1 MPEEENTM
9 KKRTVTAMLIAIVM
23 SAGVAV
29 AGDAQVVHT
38 VYFTLK
44 DDTPENR
51 AALVASCHEHLQ
63 GHEGTLYF
71 AVSTLAE
78 DMQGQANDSE
88 FDVALNLVFEDT
100 AALQAYSKNPR
111 HLSFIRE
118 NMPTWAKVRVFDSYV
133 AQADE

>member
-1 MPEEENTM
+1 M
-9 KKRTVTAMLIAIVM
+9 KNWTVAVMLIGIVV
-23 SAGVAV
+23 SAGAAV

-63 GHEGTLYF
+63 GHEGTLHF

-78 DMQGQANDSE
+78 DMQGQANDTE
-88 FDVALNLVFEDT
+88 FDVAISLVFEDK

-111 HLSFIRE
+111 HLTFIRE

-133 AQADE
+133 AQAEE